1 MRLLVAWSTR
11 ARIGAV
17 GLAALAASGCVDMVA
32 TGALSYVEQEEKQ
45 FTVQGRPDVRL
56 STFDGTIELRPWD
69 RSEVLVVVEKHAL
82 SKEGAADIEVVAEQ
96 DGSRVT
102 VDARVKPAARHFGFG
117 VNRSARLIVSLPASS
132 DVQATSGDGSID
144 VERLSGQIELRSGDG
159 SIRGRELSGDIRA
172 QTGDGSIRLREVTGS
187 LNLGTGDGSIVAD
200 GTMSALRARSG
211 DGSISIRVESRSMPN
226 ADWNITTGDGS
237 VTLELPDQFDAEL
250 DAHTGDGRV
259 SVHGDLSETIESS
272 KRSVRGRLGKGGR
285 ALRLRTGDGSI
296 MLRR

>member
-1 MRLLVAWSTR
+1 MRRLVAGSTR

-17 GLAALAASGCVDMVA
+17 ALGALSVSGCVDMVA

-45 FTVQGRPDVRL
+45 FTVQGRPEIRL
-56 STFDGTIELRPWD
+56 STFDGAIELRPWD
-69 RSEVLVVVEKHAL
+69 RPDVLVVVEKHAL
-82 SKEGAADIEVVAEQ
+82 SKEGVADIEVLAEQ

-102 VDARVKPAARHFGFG
+102 VEARVRPGARHFGFG
-117 VNRSARLIVSLPASS
+117 VNRSARLIVSLPGTS

-159 SIRGRELSGDIRA
+159 SIRGRELSGDIRV
-172 QTGDGSIRLREVTGS
+172 QTGDGSIRLREVSGS
-187 LNLGTGDGSIVAD
+187 LDIGTGDGSIVAD

-211 DGSISIRVESRSMPN
+211 DGSISIRVESGSVPD

-237 VTLELPDQFDAEL
+237 VTLELPEHFDAEL
-250 DAHTGDGRV
+250 DARTGDGRV
-259 SVHGDLSETIESS
+259 SVHGDLSETVESS
-272 KRSVRGRLGKGGR
+272 RRSVRGRLGTGGR

>member
-1 MRLLVAWSTR
+1 MRRLVAWCTR
-11 ARIGAV
+11 APIGAAA
-17 GLAALAASGCVDMVA
+17 LAALAASGCVDMVA
-32 TGALSYVEQEEKQ
+32 TGALSYVEQEEKR

-56 STFDGTIELRPWD
+56 STFDGAIELRPWD
-69 RSEVLVVVEKHAL
+69 RPDVLVVVEKHAL
-82 SKEGAADIEVVAEQ
+82 SREGAADIEVFAEQ

-102 VDARVKPAARHFGFG
+102 VEARARRTARHFGFG

-172 QTGDGSIRLREVTGS
+172 QTGDGSIRLRGVSGS
-187 LNLGTGDGSIVAD
+187 LDLGTGDGSIVAD

-211 DGSISIRVESRSMPN
+211 DGSISIRVESGSVPN
-226 ADWNITTGDGS
+226 ADWHISTGDGS
-237 VTLELPDQFDAEL
+237 VTVELPDQFDAQL
-250 DAHTGDGRV
+250 DAHTGDGSV
-259 SVHGDLSETIESS
+259 SVQGDLSETLESG
-272 KRSVRGRLGKGGR
+272 KRSVRARLGRGGP
-285 ALRLRTGDGSI
+285 ALRLRSGDGSI